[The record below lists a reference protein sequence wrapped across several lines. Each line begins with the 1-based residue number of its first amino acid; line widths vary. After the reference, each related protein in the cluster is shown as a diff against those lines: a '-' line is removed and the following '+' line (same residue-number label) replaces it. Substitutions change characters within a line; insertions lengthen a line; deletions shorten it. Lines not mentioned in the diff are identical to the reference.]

1 MHYLTDPI
9 KQYAVFTGRAT
20 RKQFWMWTLWVMG
33 ISIVLGI
40 IDEVSG
46 AQIQIGDS
54 GLMPIGI
61 LSSLFSLGLLLPAL
75 AIAVRRLHDTGRSGW
90 WYLLIFVCCF
100 GGIVL
105 IVFYCL
111 PSSLEDN
118 KYGPNPNN

>member
-75 AIAVRRLHDTGRSGW
+75 AIAVRRLHDTGRS
-90 WYLLIFVCCF
+90 
-100 GGIVL
+100 
-105 IVFYCL
+105 VFYCL